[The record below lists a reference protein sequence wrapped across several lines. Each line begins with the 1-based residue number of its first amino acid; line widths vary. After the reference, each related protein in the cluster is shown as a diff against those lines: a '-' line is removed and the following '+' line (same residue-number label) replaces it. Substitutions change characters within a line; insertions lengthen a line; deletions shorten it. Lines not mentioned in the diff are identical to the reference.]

1 MASHHL
7 HANGTHSI
15 QPPGTT
21 SHTPHQAIENIAN
34 GKPAT
39 VPFIADAD
47 FVAGTVHHTAHHS
60 QHRHTCKHNP
70 SLLAVLT
77 TTGWPLHAY
86 MQPCTAEFEGS
97 TVHAN
102 FPPPHSASNRP
113 SCSRHPQF
121 VTDTIAKYVAQGA
134 LFTWGSTQEP
144 PPYITMPLHVA
155 QDPKLRLCYD
165 AGYLNMFTRA
175 MPFRLDT
182 LVDMSATLSPHQP
195 TLLSSFDMK
204 AWYLQ
209 HRLHPLSCLLVGIEW
224 HGTLYLYLHPA
235 FGLKLS
241 GYMCDQQPSE
251 LCSILRHNML
261 AIVPQPASTVAL
273 PLRTAKYIDDWLL
286 ALIAALLPTWHSE
299 SAAAQ
304 ATNALFIA
312 ACTLHGMII
321 SMSKSSVTPA
331 TSQLWVGFVID
342 TSDHTFSITD
352 VKLAKVLSR
361 RDDYLSRPLLH
372 MLDIQQWTG
381 TVSSIA
387 LMMPGQSA
395 RHHTKH
401 ANNALSSQLWPIA
414 LSPNMRQEAE
424 FFDLLPT
431 LNGKRKWRQQMHASV
446 MPCTQSSHDSS
457 GGMWAFVLHLPN
469 GSTMELQGYWLKRC
483 HNPPLQRCGDE
494 QCEYHWTMHV
504 KECVS
509 LVRGLEQSGTA
520 AHNLFIS
527 NLTDSRDFRDAFT
540 IGHHHD
546 LILSRH
552 IQHLWQVLIRANSVL
567 VTEWWNTHDNWH
579 ADGITRPTGHDRE
592 SMLSAPLFS
601 RILQLHGPFDLDAM
615 ASGSTAQHQHGKQLP
630 FISRYY
636 DPAAIHRDIFQY
648 HALPSHSN
656 VYCFPPVPL
665 CGAIV
670 ALMLESHVHC
680 TLVLPDKVVD
690 PSTGKHATP
699 SWWPLAAMH
708 AHTVTQ
714 LSQPG
719 QHGVTLSYH
728 KGMWKPN
735 KGHRHSLHAFTFSGD
750 GSSAQAAARAVAA
763 ASQQEIQPSKR
774 LRLA

>member
-1 MASHHL
+1 MLAYQESFYWCLQMHDSMVRHPNFELYCIKCIAVATFLRNAATAPLPTMASHHL

-21 SHTPHQAIENIAN
+21 SHTPHQAIANIAN

-224 HGTLYLYLHPA
+224 HGTRYLYLHPA

-261 AIVPQPASTVAL
+261 AS
-273 PLRTAKYIDDWLL
+273 
-286 ALIAALLPTWHSE
+286 HE
-299 SAAAQ
+299 
-304 ATNALFIA
+304 
-312 ACTLHGMII
+312 
-321 SMSKSSVTPA
+321 
-331 TSQLWVGFVID
+331 GF
-342 TSDHTFSITD
+342 
-352 VKLAKVLSR
+352 
-361 RDDYLSRPLLH
+361 P
-372 MLDIQQWTG
+372 
-381 TVSSIA
+381 
-387 LMMPGQSA
+387 
-395 RHHTKH
+395 
-401 ANNALSSQLWPIA
+401 
-414 LSPNMRQEAE
+414 E
-424 FFDLLPT
+424 
-431 LNGKRKWRQQMHASV
+431 
-446 MPCTQSSHDSS
+446 
-457 GGMWAFVLHLPN
+457 LHLVLRL
-469 GSTMELQGYWLKRC
+469 G
-483 HNPPLQRCGDE
+483 H
-494 QCEYHWTMHV
+494 
-504 KECVS
+504 
-509 LVRGLEQSGTA
+509 TA
-520 AHNLFIS
+520 ASCECH
-527 NLTDSRDFRDAFT
+527 
-540 IGHHHD
+540 
-546 LILSRH
+546 
-552 IQHLWQVLIRANSVL
+552 
-567 VTEWWNTHDNWH
+567 
-579 ADGITRPTGHDRE
+579 
-592 SMLSAPLFS
+592 
-601 RILQLHGPFDLDAM
+601 
-615 ASGSTAQHQHGKQLP
+615 
-630 FISRYY
+630 
-636 DPAAIHRDIFQY
+636 
-648 HALPSHSN
+648 
-656 VYCFPPVPL
+656 
-665 CGAIV
+665 
-670 ALMLESHVHC
+670 
-680 TLVLPDKVVD
+680 
-690 PSTGKHATP
+690 
-699 SWWPLAAMH
+699 
-708 AHTVTQ
+708 
-714 LSQPG
+714 
-719 QHGVTLSYH
+719 
-728 KGMWKPN
+728 
-735 KGHRHSLHAFTFSGD
+735 
-750 GSSAQAAARAVAA
+750 
-763 ASQQEIQPSKR
+763 
-774 LRLA
+774 